1 VEEEFGFIAFC
12 SYGVAVDS
20 GKERFMAD
28 QTHLDVLLQDVEAWN
43 EWREQN
49 PSIRPDLSEADL
61 TGADLTGANLSRAD
75 LTNAYLSS
83 GTPYIYPYNAAN
95 LTGADLTGANL
106 FSVSLF
112 EVNLKGADLT
122 GAKLTEASLWQ
133 AKLTEANL
141 SGVDLTDVNLKWTRL
156 YGADLSR
163 TTNLT
168 QKQIEEAFGD
178 EQTKLPE
185 RLKRPADWSRG
196 SDEPPNIDE

>member
-12 SYGVAVDS
+12 SYRVVVDL
-20 GKERFMAD
+20 GKECFVAD

-49 PSIRPDLSEADL
+49 PSTRPDLSE
-61 TGADLTGANLSRAD
+61 ADLTGANLSRAD

-112 EVNLKGADLT
+112 EVNLTGANLT
-122 GAKLTEASLWQ
+122 GANLS
-133 AKLTEANL
+133 EANL
-141 SGVDLTDVNLKWTRL
+141 SGVDLTDVNLKWTSL

-185 RLKRPADWSRG
+185 HLKRPADWSRS
-196 SDEPPNIDE
+196 SDEQPNIDE